1 MRKIFTPLLFLIV
14 LPSFTLAQNKPANS
28 LKYLWPTDA
37 SKYLTSAFGEY
48 RARRLHTGID
58 VKTWG
63 KTGYKIFAI
72 RPGYVLRVSVSPVG
86 YGKAFYLKLDTGETA
101 VYAHLSKFNDKIQ
114 NLVEREQRRLGKYRV
129 NLYLKEGQIPVSQGD
144 VIAYSGQTGIG
155 APHLHFEIR
164 DSNNLPLNP
173 LSKGY
178 QISDRVKPI
187 VRRVSF
193 SPLDVNSEVNG
204 DFKPV
209 VVTPQWVRSGE
220 YIINEP
226 ISMWGNVG
234 IAVRCF
240 DKGVTSFSGYGV
252 YSLKLFV
259 DDALRFEYS
268 YDKLSFQKNRM
279 VELERDYRLSRR
291 QFGRFYK
298 LYKDKYNTKSYYR
311 PNKLW
316 AGVLKSASL
325 TANPN
330 LQSKSNLGSSGQNM
344 KASSGSLYP
353 GLHEFRI
360 ETADYMGN
368 TSTVRGEVQVGAAFN
383 IYPVIAEGENG
394 ELSLRDVVTYDLK
407 KVGELEAFV
416 LNGNHWQPIPI
427 SWSEDDS
434 YLEEKGGEGNLDKAE
449 NSDSAVLVKDIS
461 VKPLVLKIN
470 ARDEFEVNSRPFF
483 YVHPQPIETDH
494 APQLTFNYDYYDDY
508 IRLAISSKNLLGS
521 IPDIIL
527 YPDRP
532 NPVEIKIQQTDLK
545 KFIGRIELSG
555 LSGNFHLFKITT
567 ESLNGEAFSKFD
579 QFEARPI
586 RPRKAGRMV
595 SSDENFWV
603 NFWSG
608 SLYRPIYTRVVIDS
622 TRFSKKYDFASHI
635 YDIEPKDVLLN
646 QGAFVHIRIPHL
658 ETSPE
663 KLGVYYKDLRKR
675 KWIFIDNSFDVNAG
689 SMSAKILS
697 FEQFALI
704 RDSEPPKITRIRP
717 GHNVRLKNRTP
728 RISLNIQDTLSGIKS
743 EEEIEIRL
751 NGRRLIAEYDP
762 ERKRIFYDIKEP
774 LATGRYEINVKAED
788 NAKNVTTKTSV
799 FWID

>member
-1 MRKIFTPLLFLIV
+1 MRKILTPLLFLIV
-14 LPSFTLAQNKPANS
+14 LPSFALTQNKPANS

-37 SKYLTSAFGEY
+37 SKYLTSVFGEY
-48 RARRLHTGID
+48 RARRFHTGID

-72 RPGYVLRVSVSPVG
+72 RSGYILRVSVSPGG
-86 YGKAFYLKLDTGETA
+86 YGKAVYLKLDTGETA

-114 NLVEREQRRLGKYRV
+114 NLVEREQGRLGKYRV
-129 NLYLKEGQIPVSQGD
+129 NLYLKKGQIPVSQGD

-220 YIINEP
+220 YIIKEP

-298 LYKDKYNTKSYYR
+298 LYKDKYNTKSDYR

-330 LQSKSNLGSSGQNM
+330 LQSKSNLGSPGPSM

-368 TSTVRGEVQVGAAFN
+368 TSTVRGEVRVGAAFN

-416 LNGNHWQPIPI
+416 LNGNHWQPIPL

-449 NSDSAVLVKDIS
+449 NSASAVLVKDIS

-470 ARDEFEVNSRPFF
+470 ARDEFKVNSRPFF
-483 YVHPQPIETDH
+483 YVHPQPIETGH

-532 NPVEIKIQQTDLK
+532 NPVEIKIYQTDLK
-545 KFIGRIELSG
+545 KFIGRIELSR
-555 LSGNFHLFKITT
+555 LSGNFHLLKITT
-567 ESLNGEAFSKFD
+567 ESLNGEAFSKFE

-586 RPRKAGRMV
+586 RPRKTGRMV

-663 KLGVYYKDLRKR
+663 KLGVYYKDPRKR
-675 KWIFIDNSFDVNAG
+675 KWIFIDNSFDVDAG

-704 RDSEPPKITRIRP
+704 RDSEPPEITRIRP
-717 GHNVRLKNRTP
+717 GRNVRLKNRTP

>member
-1 MRKIFTPLLFLIV
+1 MRKILTPLLFLIV
-14 LPSFTLAQNKPANS
+14 LPSFALTQNKPANS

-48 RARRLHTGID
+48 RARRFHTGID

-63 KTGYKIFAI
+63 KTGYKIFAV
-72 RPGYVLRVSVSPVG
+72 RPGYILRVSVSPVG
-86 YGKAFYLKLDTGETA
+86 YGKAVYLKLDTGETA
-101 VYAHLSKFNDKIQ
+101 VYAHLSKFNAKLQ

-129 NLYLKEGQIPVSQGD
+129 NLYLKKGQIPVSQGD

-178 QISDRVKPI
+178 QISDRVRPI

-193 SPLDVNSEVNG
+193 SPLDINSEVNG

-209 VVTPQWVRSGE
+209 VVTPQWIRPGE
-220 YIINEP
+220 YVIKEP
-226 ISMWGNVG
+226 ISMWGKVG

-252 YSLKLFV
+252 YRLKLFV
-259 DDALRFEYS
+259 DDVLRFEYS
-268 YDKLSFQKNRM
+268 YDQLSFQKNRM

-298 LYKDKYNTKSYYR
+298 LYKDKFNTKSDYR

-316 AGVLKSASL
+316 AGVLKSTSLNASPDL
-325 TANPN
+325 RSR
-330 LQSKSNLGSSGQNM
+330 SKKGSSARSLGGV
-344 KASSGSLYP
+344 SGALFP
-353 GLHEFRI
+353 GPHQFRI
-360 ETADYMGN
+360 EASDYMGN
-368 TSTVRGEVQVGAAFN
+368 TSTIRGEVQVGAAFN
-383 IYPVIAEGENG
+383 IYPVITEDENG
-394 ELSLRDVVTYDLK
+394 QLILRDVVTYDLK
-407 KVGELEAFV
+407 KVDELEAFV
-416 LNGNHWQPIPI
+416 LNGNQWQPIPL

-434 YLEEKGGEGNLDKAE
+434 YLEEKGGEATPDEIEGTK
-449 NSDSAVLVKDIS
+449 STVLLSNIS
-461 VKPLVLKIN
+461 VQPLVLKIA
-470 ARDEFEVNSRPFF
+470 ARDEFKIKSQPFF
-483 YVHPQPIETDH
+483 YVRAQPIEIDP

-508 IRLAISSKNLLGS
+508 LRLEISSKNLLRS
-521 IPDIIL
+521 IPGIIL

-532 NPVEIKIQQTDLK
+532 NPVEVKIQQTDLK
-545 KFIGRIELSG
+545 KFIGRIELSR
-555 LSGNFHLFKITT
+555 LSGNFHLLEITT
-567 ESLNGEAFSKFD
+567 ESLNGEAFSKFE
-579 QFEARPI
+579 QFEARPV
-586 RPRKAGRMV
+586 RPRKTGRVV
-595 SSDENFWV
+595 SSDENFWI

-608 SLYRPIYTRVVIDS
+608 SLYRSIYTRVVIDS
-622 TRFSKKYDFASHI
+622 TLFSKKYDFASHI
-635 YDIEPKDVLLN
+635 YDIEPKDALLN
-646 QGAFVHIRIPHL
+646 QGAFVHIRIPQS

-663 KLGVYYKDLRKR
+663 KLGVYYKDPRKG
-675 KWIFIDNSFDVNAG
+675 KWIFIDNSFDVKAG

-704 RDSEPPKITRIRP
+704 RDSEPPEITRIRP
-717 GHNVRLKNRTP
+717 GRNVRLKSRTP

-774 LATGRYEINVKAED
+774 LATGRYEINVKAQD
-788 NAKNVTTKTSV
+788 NAQNVSTKTSV

>member
-1 MRKIFTPLLFLIV
+1 MRKILIPLFVLIV
-14 LPSFTLAQNKPANS
+14 LPSFALTQSKPANS

-37 SKYLTSAFGEY
+37 SKYLTSVFGEY
-48 RARRLHTGID
+48 RARRFHTGID

-72 RPGYVLRVSVSPVG
+72 RSGYILRVSVSPGG
-86 YGKAFYLKLDTGETA
+86 YGKALYLKLDTGETA
-101 VYAHLSKFNDKIQ
+101 VYAHLSKFSDKIQ
-114 NLVEREQRRLGKYRV
+114 KLVAREQRRLGKYRV
-129 NLYLKEGQIPVSQGD
+129 NLYLKKDQISVSQGD
-144 VIAYSGQTGIG
+144 VVAYSGQTGIG

-164 DSNNLPLNP
+164 DANNVPLNP

-193 SPLDVNSEVNG
+193 SPLDVDSEVNG

-209 VVTPQWVRSGE
+209 VVTPQWIRSGE
-220 YIINEP
+220 YVIKEP
-226 ISMWGNVG
+226 ISIWGNVG

-240 DKGVTSFSGYGV
+240 DKGVSSFSGYGV

-298 LYKDKYNTKSYYR
+298 LYKDKFNTKSYYR

-325 TANPN
+325 TARPE
-330 LQSKSNLGSSGQNM
+330 LQSKSNSGSSRQNM
-344 KASSGSLYP
+344 AASSGSLYP

-368 TSTVRGEVQVGAAFN
+368 TSTIRGNVLVGAAFN
-383 IYPVIAEGENG
+383 IYPVIAEDENG
-394 ELSLRDVVTYDLK
+394 QLSLRDVVTYDLK
-407 KVGELEAFV
+407 KIDQLEAFI
-416 LNGNHWQPIPI
+416 LNGNQWQPIPL

-434 YLEEKGGEGNLDKAE
+434 YLEEKGGEGNPDEAE
-449 NSDSAVLVKDIS
+449 NFNSTVLVKNSS
-461 VKPLVLKIN
+461 VKPIVLKIK
-470 ARDEFEVNSRPFF
+470 ARDEYKVKSRPFF
-483 YVHPQPIETDH
+483 YVHPQPIETAH
-494 APQLTFNYDYYDDY
+494 APQLTFSYDYYDDY
-508 IRLAISSKNLLGS
+508 LRLEISSKNLLGS
-521 IPDIIL
+521 KPEVIL

-532 NPVEIKIQQTDLK
+532 NPVEVKIQQTDLK
-545 KFIGRIELSG
+545 KFIGRIELSK
-555 LSGNFHLFKITT
+555 LSGNFHLLKIVT
-567 ESLNGEAFSKFD
+567 ESLNGEAFSKFE
-579 QFEARPI
+579 QFEARPV
-586 RPRKAGRMV
+586 RPRKTDHITA
-595 SSDENFWV
+595 SDENFWV

-608 SLYRPIYTRVVIDS
+608 SLYRTIYTRVVIDS
-622 TRFSKKYDFASHI
+622 SRFSKKYDFASHI
-635 YDIEPKDVLLN
+635 YDVEPKDALLN
-646 QGAFVHIRIPHL
+646 QGAFVHIRIPPL
-658 ETSPE
+658 QSNTEQ
-663 KLGVYYKDLRKR
+663 LGVYYKDRRKG

-704 RDSEPPKITRIRP
+704 RDSEPPEITRIRP
-717 GHNVRLKNRTP
+717 GRNVHLKNRTP
-728 RISLNIQDTLSGIKS
+728 RISLNVRDALSGIKS
-743 EEEIEIRL
+743 EAEIEIRL

-762 ERKRIFYDIKEP
+762 ERARIFYDIKEP
-774 LATGRYEINVKAED
+774 LAMGRYEISVRAED
-788 NAKNVTTKTSV
+788 NAQNVTTKTSV

>member
-1 MRKIFTPLLFLIV
+1 MRKTFTPLLFLIV

-48 RARRLHTGID
+48 RARRFHTGID

-72 RPGYVLRVSVSPVG
+72 RPGYILRVSVSPGG
-86 YGKAFYLKLDTGETA
+86 YGKAVYLKLDTGETA

-129 NLYLKEGQIPVSQGD
+129 NLYMKKGQIPVSQGD

-220 YIINEP
+220 YIIKEP

-330 LQSKSNLGSSGQNM
+330 LQSKSNLGSPGQSM

-368 TSTVRGEVQVGAAFN
+368 TSTVRGEVLVGAAFN

-416 LNGNHWQPIPI
+416 LNGNHWQPIPL

-470 ARDEFEVNSRPFF
+470 ARDEFKVNSRPFF

-545 KFIGRIELSG
+545 KFIGRIELSR
-555 LSGNFHLFKITT
+555 LSGNFHLLKITT
-567 ESLNGEAFSKFD
+567 ESLNGEAFSKFE

-586 RPRKAGRMV
+586 RPRKTGRMV

-622 TRFSKKYDFASHI
+622 TRFSKKYDFASRI

-663 KLGVYYKDLRKR
+663 KLGVYYKELRKR

-704 RDSEPPKITRIRP
+704 RDSEPPEITRIRP
-717 GHNVRLKNRTP
+717 GRNVRLKNRTP